1 MKMYLYCHLWAS
13 VCRLT
18 FIKPCD
24 VIIIIIIIIQEFM
37 YSDTTNVEPE
47 MLDYTS
53 NNWSHRNSNK
63 RFKEKFGSHTRNTFN

>member
-1 MKMYLYCHLWAS
+1 
-13 VCRLT
+13 
-18 FIKPCD
+18 
-24 VIIIIIIIIQEFM
+24 M